1 MLSRRHVESSMRLSF
16 KRPVIMSRTS
26 LISSLHALATRTSP
40 SCSARISLSLT
51 LWCLPSRKTPQAK
64 ERGVWSY
71 SSFEAHCDALH
82 FPGHPTCPHF
92 VLCTSTMQ
100 WPKKRDASSELLPR
114 RLQGHMK
121 QHNVDFI
128 GGDFN
133 MSAYST
139 VGGVFSDTEFSA
151 PGDSCLWGRG
161 ALVEPNRERTGF
173 LIMPKR
179 PYDCAC

>member
-40 SCSARISLSLT
+40 SCSTRTPLSLT
-51 LWCLPSRKTPQAK
+51 LWCLLSRKTPQAK
-64 ERGVWSY
+64 VRGVWSY

-82 FPGHPTCPHF
+82 FPGHPTVTFCSVHIHNA
-92 VLCTSTMQ
+92 VA
-100 WPKKRDASSELLPR
+100 KKRDASTDLPR
-114 RLQGHMK
+114 RLEGHTK
-121 QHNVDFI
+121 QRNVDFI

-139 VGGVFSDTEFSA
+139 VGDVFSDTEFSA
-151 PGDSCLWGRG
+151 PGDSFLWGLG

-173 LIMPKR
+173 LIMPKA
-179 PYDCAC
+179 PI